1 MSTEY
6 SELWQY
12 YDEQPEVLFHETIG
26 NNECLVSKAYGSH
39 IELYMRSRTGRWTH
53 VQGFG
58 RGSSGDTFSITKA
71 SNFLAP
77 RLAMEAFLR
86 ACQEVL

>member
-6 SELWQY
+6 PELWQY
-12 YDEQPEVLFHETIG
+12 YEEQPEVLFHETIG
-26 NNECLVSKAYGSH
+26 NNECLVSNVYGDH
-39 IELYMRSRTGRWTH
+39 IDLYMRSSTGRWTH

-58 RGSSGDTFSITKA
+58 RASSNDTFAITKA

-77 RLAMEAFLR
+77 RLAMDAFLR
-86 ACQEVL
+86 ACLEVL